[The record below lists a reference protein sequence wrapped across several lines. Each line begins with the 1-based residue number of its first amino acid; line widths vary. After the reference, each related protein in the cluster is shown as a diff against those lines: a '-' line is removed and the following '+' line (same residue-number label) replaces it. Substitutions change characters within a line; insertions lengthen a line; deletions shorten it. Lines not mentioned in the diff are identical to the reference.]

1 MSKTLKVSR
10 PFHGKG
16 VKEKVAKVAA
26 DWRAESDG
34 PRFSRK
40 KIILAVVLGT
50 SLYCLSAG
58 PVGMVL
64 KSFAPSK
71 WTVSAYRAFYYPI
84 VLLYDHTPLRKPI
97 RTYLQLW
104 DAL

>member
-1 MSKTLKVSR
+1 MSTPSNRKD
-10 PFHGKG
+10 
-16 VKEKVAKVAA
+16 VKEKFAKVAA
-26 DWRAESDG
+26 DWRAESGG

-40 KIILAVVLGT
+40 KILLAIVLGAI
-50 SLYCLSAG
+50 LYCLSAG

-64 KSFAPSK
+64 KLSGPPNK
-71 WTVSAYRAFYYPI
+71 WTVSAYRAFYFPI

-104 DAL
+104 NAL

>member
-1 MSKTLKVSR
+1 MSEPPNRKD
-10 PFHGKG
+10 
-16 VKEKVAKVAA
+16 VKESFAKVAA

-40 KIILAVVLGT
+40 KIILAIILGT
-50 SLYCLSAG
+50 VFYCLSAG

-64 KSFAPSK
+64 KSSGPPSK
-71 WTVSAYRAFYYPI
+71 WTVSAYRGFYLPI
-84 VLLYDHTPLRKPI
+84 VLAYDHTPLRKPI

-104 DAL
+104 NAL